1 MGTMLGVEMDS
12 SWRVVTERSNR
23 SPSSAL
29 GGVRHFM
36 LVVAMMCCR
45 KAATSVK
52 LVLMATL
59 FSHSNSAHMFRNCA
73 DQRPW
78 NTCQRRATSKQT
90 AGNQSA

>member
-1 MGTMLGVEMDS
+1 MILEAP
-12 SWRVVTERSNR
+12 ER

-52 LVLMATL
+52 LVLIATL
-59 FSHSNSAHMFRNCA
+59 FSHSNSAHMLRNCG
-73 DQRPW
+73 DQWPW
-78 NTCQRRATSKQT
+78 TTRQGHANSTNSR
-90 AGNQSA
+90 